1 MGKIVA
7 VIGATDHKEK
17 FAHRAIK
24 LLKKKG
30 HTVVPV
36 NPIYEEVDGLH
47 CCKSL
52 KESSEII
59 DTITIYLNPEKTASY
74 IDDII
79 AVNPKRVILNPGT
92 ENPLLEQRLKEAGI
106 SVIRD
111 CTLIMLD
118 NNKF

>member
-17 FAHRAIK
+17 FANRAIK

-30 HTVVPV
+30 HSVVPV

-52 KESSEII
+52 KECGETI
-59 DTITIYLNPEKTASY
+59 DTITVYLNPEKSTSY
-74 IDDII
+74 VDDII

-92 ENPLLEQRLKEAGI
+92 ENPLLEKRLKEAGI

>member
-17 FAHRAIK
+17 FANRAIK

-30 HTVVPV
+30 HSVVPV
-36 NPIYEEVDGLH
+36 NPLYEEVDGLH
-47 CCKSL
+47 CFKSL
-52 KESSEII
+52 NECGEAI
-59 DTITIYLNPEKTASY
+59 DTITVYLNPEKTSSY
-74 IDDII
+74 IEDII
-79 AVNPKRVILNPGT
+79 TVNPKRVILNPGT
-92 ENPLLEQRLKEAGI
+92 ENPLLEKRLEDAGI

-118 NNKF
+118 NDKF